1 MLTIC
6 CQKMITNRQKV
17 SALSEKYFQVVD
29 CPACG
34 SDKSREYFS
43 IKYGRLRQKA
53 SLDYGIL
60 GIGPDTEIKV
70 DHCESCG
77 LVFVNPRVRPEF
89 ESLVYNDAKVN
100 MYSEKGAP
108 VDGKSV
114 IEKALLRQASSGRL
128 LMEMVAYV
136 DRGGPLRLFDYG
148 CGEGHTL
155 LAARDAGI
163 DGYGIDIDKERIE
176 SCRSK
181 GLKVF
186 SPGEFVMKYG
196 DLSFDL
202 VTWQSNIE
210 HLLDVR
216 KVAELIRSKC
226 RKDTIL
232 HVNGW
237 TPGIIHREKQKG
249 EFVKAHFIEHI
260 NYFPLKTLDG
270 FFAGYNFLPLAMQKY
285 TLVRKPVDL
294 LSALGKIIM
303 SAGMFE
309 GLFADWYGK
318 FSRFY
323 RYTG

>member
-1 MLTIC
+1 MS
-6 CQKMITNRQKV
+6 V
-17 SALSEKYFQVVD
+17 LSEKHFQVVN

-43 IKYGRLRQKA
+43 IEYGRLRQKA
-53 SLDYGIL
+53 SLDYSIL

-70 DHCESCG
+70 DHCELCG

-89 ESLVYNDAKVN
+89 ENLVYNDAKVN
-100 MYSEKGAP
+100 MYSNKR
-108 VDGKSV
+108 VSSDGRVSA
-114 IEKALLRQASSGRL
+114 EKALLRQALAGRL
-128 LMEMVAYV
+128 LMEMVDYAS
-136 DRGGPLRLFDYG
+136 GEGPLKLFDYG
-148 CGEGHTL
+148 CGEGYTL

-163 DGYGIDIDKERIE
+163 DGYGVDIDKERIE
-176 SCRSK
+176 SCRAK
-181 GLKVF
+181 GLKVL
-186 SPGEFVMKYG
+186 SPDEFIAEYG
-196 DLSFDL
+196 NLSFDL

-216 KVAELIRSKC
+216 KAAELIRSKC
-226 RKDTIL
+226 RKNAIL

-270 FFAGYNFLPLAMQKY
+270 FFAGYGFSPLGMQKY
-285 TLVRKPVDL
+285 SLVRKPVDL
-294 LSALGKIIM
+294 FSAIGKIIM
-303 SAGMFE
+303 AAGIFE
-309 GLFADWYGK
+309 GFFADWYGK